1 MGLLAFCANAAALS
15 QGKWVAWPKC
25 QGCARR
31 LDGSDFT
38 KAAGVAAPPSD
49 GPDDVAPR
57 VWAPSTCALRIF
69 DGKEARACLR
79 RRPLALV
86 GDATTQGIFDE
97 LRLLAWDFEFPP
109 GPPPAGLTYVQV
121 AAGGRR
127 TALLRSD
134 GTAAARGRFAAL
146 SGEAWWAPYAMRE
159 CTSHT
164 VHRWSWRG

>member
-57 VWAPSTCALRIF
+57 VWAPNSCALRVF

-86 GDATTQGIFDE
+86 GDATTQGLFDE
-97 LRLLAWDFEFPP
+97 LRLLAWD
-109 GPPPAGLTYVQV
+109 Y
-121 AAGGRR
+121 
-127 TALLRSD
+127 
-134 GTAAARGRFAAL
+134 
-146 SGEAWWAPYAMRE
+146 
-159 CTSHT
+159 
-164 VHRWSWRG
+164 

>member
-1 MGLLAFCANAAALS
+1 MGLLAFCANAMALS

-57 VWAPSTCALRIF
+57 VWAPNNCALRVF

-79 RRPLALV
+79 K
-86 GDATTQGIFDE
+86 
-97 LRLLAWDFEFPP
+97 
-109 GPPPAGLTYVQV
+109 
-121 AAGGRR
+121 
-127 TALLRSD
+127 
-134 GTAAARGRFAAL
+134 
-146 SGEAWWAPYAMRE
+146 
-159 CTSHT
+159 
-164 VHRWSWRG
+164 